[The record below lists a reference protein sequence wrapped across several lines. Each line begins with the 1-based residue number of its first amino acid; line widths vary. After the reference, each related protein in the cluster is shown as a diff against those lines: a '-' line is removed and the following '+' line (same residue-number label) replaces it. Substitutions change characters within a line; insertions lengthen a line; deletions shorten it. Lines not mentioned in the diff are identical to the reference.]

1 MGHYPWFFSHNYLSE
16 NLPAFDFAYGRHV
29 RYAAIG
35 FASSVVSD
43 TCSNSIRVLKTTK
56 QTSVVRRAG
65 EEEGGGEREQERGQ
79 RGSKTDRKK

>member
-1 MGHYPWFFSHNYLSE
+1 MGATWVGHYPWFFTHNYLSE

-56 QTSVVRRAG
+56 QTSVVSQKREIVFG
-65 EEEGGGEREQERGQ
+65 E
-79 RGSKTDRKK
+79 KHFM